1 MAPNLTAVIAA
12 LILCGTMA
20 AATQRAADAD
30 VLLQKAKHAQTVAG
44 DLREAIRLYE
54 TILALP
60 DLDRPRTALALLRVG
75 DCYQKLGRQEARG
88 VYERIVRD
96 FPDVADAARDAK
108 TRLARLAPKPPA
120 PAADLSARRVWSG
133 PDVDLVGDV
142 SRDGRYMTFVDWS
155 VAGNVMLRDMST
167 GESRPL
173 TSKKTWLESIA
184 FAEWSRIA
192 PDGRRVAYTWFTEDW
207 RFELRL
213 TDVNGATP
221 RILLR
226 DDEISYVRVHDW
238 SPDSSQLLVMI
249 DGRGTLNQMALVNVA
264 DGRVT
269 TLQSFDWRFP
279 GRMAFSPDG
288 RFVAYDLR
296 QADDAFEA
304 DIFVLAVDGSRQA
317 AAIQHPANDQLVAW
331 LPDGRILFSSD
342 RLRAEGLWSVAMSGG
357 KAAGQAQLVKA
368 DFGRT
373 IPLRVTSGGTLYY
386 GVVTSLSEV
395 YTATLDSPRG
405 TISEPKSIGER
416 FLGTGMRWFAT
427 WSPDS
432 EWLAFANVDRNG
444 GPRSVPMR
452 NMKTGQ
458 RRELPLKLSYARRMV
473 WARDGRSLFVA
484 GTDLKGRQGLYRIDT
499 STADVTPVVEGA
511 LVRSMALSR
520 DGRTLFYEKRAR
532 QSDQGIFT
540 LDLESRAQRQIFD
553 GLVGEFA
560 LSPDGTQI
568 AIAGEIRATG
578 QAPLVGIG
586 VLPASG
592 GVATFIHRPPEPPS
606 RAARPEVG
614 AVQWSADGRHL
625 LFVRGK
631 DLNEIWRLP
640 VAGGDPQPTGV
651 KLDQIS
657 SIVLSPDGRQLA
669 IAAGQ
674 IKLELWSL
682 EGLQR

>member
-1 MAPNLTAVIAA
+1 MALKLTAVIGAFVA
-12 LILCGTMA
+12 CGTIVA
-20 AATQRAADAD
+20 STQRAADAD
-30 VLLQKAKHAQTVAG
+30 VLLQKALHAQTVAG
-44 DLREAIRLYE
+44 DLREAVRVYE
-54 TILALP
+54 TVLALP
-60 DLDRPRTALALLRVG
+60 DLDRPRTALALLRIG

-108 TRLARLAPKPPA
+108 ARLARLAPKPAA

-133 PDVDLVGDV
+133 GEVDLLGDV
-142 SRDGRYMTFVDWS
+142 SRDGQYMTFVDWS
-155 VAGNVMLRDMST
+155 VAGNVMLRDMAT

-173 TSKKTWLESIA
+173 TTKKTWLESVA

-207 RFELRL
+207 QYELRL

-221 RILLR
+221 RTLLR
-226 DDEISYVRVHDW
+226 NEDEYVRAHDW
-238 SPDSSQLLVMI
+238 SPDGTQLLVMI
-249 DGRGTLNQMALVNVA
+249 MGRGNVNRMALVNVA

-269 TLQSFDWRFP
+269 TLQSFDWRAP
-279 GRMAFSPDG
+279 GAMVFSPDG

-304 DIFVLAVDGSRQA
+304 DISVLAVDGSRQTPVV
-317 AAIQHPANDQLVAW
+317 QHPANDQLVAW

-342 RLRAEGLWSVAMSGG
+342 RLRAEGLWSVAVSGG
-357 KAAGQAQLVKA
+357 KATGPAQLVKA

-373 IPLRVTSGGTLYY
+373 IPLRVTTRGTLYY
-386 GVVTSLSEV
+386 GVVTSLSDV
-395 YTATLDSPRG
+395 YTATIDSARH

-416 FLGTGMRWFAT
+416 FLGAGMRWFAT

-432 EWLAFANVDRNG
+432 EWLAFANVDRNR

-484 GTDLKGRQGLYRIDT
+484 GVDLKGRQGLYRIDT

-511 LVRSMALSR
+511 LVRSIALSP
-520 DGRTLFYEKRAR
+520 DGRTLYYEKRAR
-532 QSDQGIFT
+532 QGDQGIFA
-540 LDLESRAQRQIFD
+540 LDLESRARREIFN
-553 GLVGEFA
+553 GMVGEFA

-568 AIAGEIRATG
+568 AIAGEIRATD
-578 QAPLVGIG
+578 QPPLVGIG
-586 VLPASG
+586 VLPAAG
-592 GVATFIHRPPEPPS
+592 GTPKFVHRPSEPPS

-651 KLDQIS
+651 TLDQIS
-657 SIVLSPDGRQLA
+657 SIVLSPDGRHLA